1 MSVRTNWVELDFG
14 FLTGAATF
22 PYIDGQRDQ
31 PIELRLSLPATWREV
46 ATSLCRLQPDAAVAR
61 FQAEN
66 YDQLVDSPIAMGNFP
81 VRSFCVGGVPHYL
94 AHIGDDG
101 QWDLD
106 RAVADVERIVAQEQE
121 FWGEV
126 PYEDYWFINLVMES
140 GGGLE
145 HDNSTVLMTSRW
157 AMGKRDSYLNW
168 LALVSHEFFHTWNV
182 RRLRP
187 KTLMEYDY
195 TQEQYV
201 RELWI
206 AEGITSYFDDLML
219 VWADLCT
226 RDEYLVRLSKNIQ
239 TVQAAPGRLVQP
251 LEQSSWDAWT
261 KHYRPDENAQNSR
274 ISYYLKGAIV
284 AWLLDTRLRIATD
297 GDQHLASVM
306 QRLWRDFRHTGY
318 TLEDFERTVELCSG
332 TEVREWLHEQI
343 RHAAELDYS
352 TCLQFLGL
360 RFKTNSGKREAAS
373 DKVTN
378 DVWIGS
384 ESANTDG
391 RLYVRK
397 VFRGSPSD
405 DAGLNV
411 DDELVALD
419 GMRVTPILGPSVWPC
434 IRQVRRLSCWFH
446 DAVECGRF
454 RSASDRSH
462 PTRGN
467 WKSIRKQRLLRF
479 RIWRDG

>member
-1 MSVRTNWVELDFG
+1 M
-14 FLTGAATF
+14 
-22 PYIDGQRDQ
+22 
-31 PIELRLSLPATWREV
+31 
-46 ATSLCRLQPDAAVAR
+46 
-61 FQAEN
+61 
-66 YDQLVDSPIAMGNFP
+66 
-81 VRSFCVGGVPHYL
+81 
-94 AHIGDDG
+94 
-101 QWDLD
+101 
-106 RAVADVERIVAQEQE
+106 
-121 FWGEV
+121 
-126 PYEDYWFINLVMES
+126 
-140 GGGLE
+140 
-145 HDNSTVLMTSRW
+145 
-157 AMGKRDSYLNW
+157 
-168 LALVSHEFFHTWNV
+168 
-182 RRLRP
+182 
-187 KTLMEYDY
+187 
-195 TQEQYV
+195 
-201 RELWI
+201 
-206 AEGITSYFDDLML
+206 
-219 VWADLCT
+219 
-226 RDEYLVRLSKNIQ
+226 
-239 TVQAAPGRLVQP
+239 
-251 LEQSSWDAWT
+251 DAWT

-419 GMRVTPILGPSVWPC
+419 GMRVTPDSCPSVWPC

-446 DAVECGRF
+446 DAVEWGRF